1 MVKENKNI
9 NGDVEN
15 KDLTQEEAKVT
26 VENEAEE
33 IKKQEKEAKETAK
46 KLKQDLVEIKIP
58 EDLLNPKDKVVD
70 VFINGYRWS
79 IERGKEVKVPRE
91 VKKILEGAKYI

>member
-91 VKKILEGAKYI
+91 VKKILESAKYI

>member
-33 IKKQEKEAKETAK
+33 IKKQEK
-46 KLKQDLVEIKIP
+46 
-58 EDLLNPKDKVVD
+58 
-70 VFINGYRWS
+70 
-79 IERGKEVKVPRE
+79 
-91 VKKILEGAKYI
+91 